1 MKVYEIFISFNLKYF
16 YLINYEW
23 NESMVKPKNTT
34 SSSNVADNNNQC
46 LIKPKLQ
53 NKTLIDLEDKVI
65 F

>member
-1 MKVYEIFISFNLKYF
+1 M
-16 YLINYEW
+16 

-34 SSSNVADNNNQC
+34 SSSNVAENNNQC

-53 NKTLIDLEDKVI
+53 NNTLIDLEDKVI

>member
-1 MKVYEIFISFNLKYF
+1 M
-16 YLINYEW
+16 

-34 SSSNVADNNNQC
+34 SSLNLAENNNQC
-46 LIKPKLQ
+46 VIKPKLQ